1 MFYHTWGKMLLCRK
15 KTSFGLDSQPCVIC
29 WICLSLSS
37 GSLFMLILFTLI
49 SVSSPTSYPCFLP
62 LFPPA
67 LPQQFSIQRTHSY
80 NLWLS
85 TSRNKICFLF
95 TECDT
100 VCAKV
105 KYHFSKVTEAVI
117 IITHH
122 NSTDDTF

>member
-1 MFYHTWGKMLLCRK
+1 MQLKPVNQRATFWTHFNKLETSSMFYHTWGKMLRCRK
-15 KTSFGLDSQPCVIC
+15 KASFGLVSQPCVMNEIC

-49 SVSSPTSYPCFLP
+49 TVSTSTSYPCFLP

-67 LPQQFSIQRTHSY
+67 LPQQFSIQKTHSF

-95 TECDT
+95 TER
-100 VCAKV
+100 V
-105 KYHFSKVTEAVI
+105 
-117 IITHH
+117 
-122 NSTDDTF
+122 